1 MSLTRLVYA
10 SRSHL
15 VEAERRLELA
25 RILATARQLN
35 DRNDVTGFLMATPRG
50 FAQILEGADAAVDE
64 TYGRITADPRHGG
77 LRLLVREA
85 TPQRRFASWSMAFA
99 ERNET
104 TEFIFSLY
112 GVSPEAELFEQPLDT
127 LLDLADEL
135 ASFRA

>member
-1 MSLTRLVYA
+1 MNLTRLVYA
-10 SRSHL
+10 SRSRL

-35 DRNDVTGFLMATPRG
+35 AGNAVTGFLMATPGG

-64 TYGRITADPRHGG
+64 TYRRITADPRHGE
-77 LRLLVREA
+77 LHLLAREPMA
-85 TPQRRFASWSMAFA
+85 RRRFASWSMAFA
-99 ERNET
+99 ERDET
-104 TEFIFSLY
+104 TEFIFGLY
-112 GVSPEAELFEQPLDT
+112 GVSPELELFDQPLGT